1 MSVKLGMQ
9 SAVRVRVLL
18 VEDDAGDVRFLR
30 EALDNTQNYR
40 FDVTHAERLGDAL
53 QCLAKESF
61 DVVLLDLTL
70 PDARGTE
77 SFLLLRAR
85 SPTVPIVVLADI
97 TDETFAIRAVQEGAQ
112 DYLIK
117 GYADDRTLVRSIRYS
132 MERAKALNALQDSK
146 DQLLQAQKME
156 AIGRLAGGIAHDFN
170 NLLTSILGFSHLI
183 LDEANEKPALQSDI
197 KEVIKAAERAAKLTG
212 QLLAFSRKHVQQVR
226 SIDLN
231 HIVVEM
237 DHFLRRA
244 LGEDIELVTV
254 LGEHLGPI
262 EVDSAQIEQVIMN
275 LAVNARDAMP
285 QGGRL
290 FIETS
295 RLVVG
300 TGDAKPKHD
309 LKPGRYISLTV
320 RDTGIGMST
329 EVRNHLFE
337 TFYTTKRTGT
347 GLGLSM
353 VKGIV
358 DQSHG
363 VIQVDSEPG
372 KGTEFQIYFPQSS
385 AKTEEIRPQSLQDI
399 PRGTETILVVDD
411 EAIVR
416 NIVTRILKSLGYT
429 VLQAG
434 SGGEAIA
441 LWQQQK
447 SPVHMVLTDVVM
459 PHMSGR
465 DLVEHLQEM
474 GDGFKVLYT
483 SGFTQDAIANHGVTG
498 AGVKLLLKPYTR
510 DSLARMVRDVLDG
523 Q

>member
-1 MSVKLGMQ
+1 MQ

-30 EALDNTQNYR
+30 EALDGAQNYR
-40 FDVTHAERLGDAL
+40 FDITHTECISDAL
-53 QCLAKESF
+53 QYLVRESF

-85 SPTVPIVVLADI
+85 SPNVPIVVLADL
-97 TDETFAIRAVQEGAQ
+97 TDETSAIRAVQEGAQ

-132 MERAKALNALQDSK
+132 MERARALAALQDSK

-170 NLLTSILGFSHLI
+170 NLLTSILGFSNII
-183 LDEANEKPALQSDI
+183 LDETLEKPALQSDI

-212 QLLAFSRKHVQQVR
+212 QLLAFSRKHVQHVR

-231 HIVVEM
+231 YIVVEM

-254 LGEHLGPI
+254 LGEKLGPI

-285 QGGRL
+285 TGGRL

-295 RLVVG
+295 RLVVSA
-300 TGDAKPKHD
+300 GDPRPKHD

-320 RDTGIGMST
+320 RDTGVGMT
-329 EVRNHLFE
+329 PEVRNHLFE

-358 DQSHG
+358 DQSCG
-363 VIQVDSEPG
+363 VIQVESEPDR
-372 KGTEFQIYFPQSS
+372 GTEFHIYFPQSS
-385 AKTEEIRPQSLQDI
+385 AKTEEITPLALEDI

-411 EAIVR
+411 EAVVR
-416 NIVTRILKSLGYT
+416 NLVTRILKSLGYT

-434 SGGEAIA
+434 SGSEAIA
-441 LWQQQK
+441 LWQQRK
-447 SPVHMVLTDVVM
+447 DTVHMVLTDVVM

-465 DLVEHLQEM
+465 DLVDHLKQL

-483 SGFTQDAIANHGVTG
+483 SGFTQDAIINHGVSG
-498 AGVKLLLKPYTR
+498 SSVKLLLKPYTR

-523 Q
+523 K